1 MGHDLIYSL
10 RLFRKSPG
18 LAAVAILSLGL
29 GIGLNLTV
37 FGGFES
43 LFLRGVTAADPGHTY
58 HLWAGRSNRASY
70 ANYRDLCNTHAVPT
84 MAAYSVMQFSVGRG
98 EDREK
103 IFGQA
108 VAGEYFEM
116 LGVRPILGRG
126 FIEEEKRP
134 ERDAHVAVLSYP
146 FWKQRF
152 GGSRQGTTKESVQW
166 RSALSRLNLIASE
179 GRRSACGS

>member
-1 MGHDLIYSL
+1 M
-10 RLFRKSPG
+10 
-18 LAAVAILSLGL
+18 
-29 GIGLNLTV
+29 
-37 FGGFES
+37 
-43 LFLRGVTAADPGHTY
+43 
-58 HLWAGRSNRASY
+58 
-70 ANYRDLCNTHAVPT
+70 
-84 MAAYSVMQFSVGRG
+84 
-98 EDREK
+98 
-103 IFGQA
+103 
-108 VAGEYFEM
+108 AGEYFEM